1 MKSSDIEN
9 ITVKK
14 ENSKRLH
21 LETYGCQMNISDSE
35 IVGSIMAKDGYT
47 TTDAAENADI
57 IFINTCSIRDNAEQR
72 IRKRLTEIKRMK
84 KANPNLKVG
93 ILGCMAER
101 LKQQLLDEEEVVD
114 LIVGPDAYRD
124 LPNLLNTVESGRRAI
139 NVLLSEEETYAE
151 IEPVRLGSN
160 HISAFISIMRG
171 CENFCTYCVVPF
183 TRGKE
188 RSRNPETILDEARDL
203 VAKGYKE
210 VTLLGQNV
218 NSYRWEN
225 EGKTLSFSEL
235 IAEVAAISPELR
247 VRFATSHPKDISD
260 ELIKTIANT
269 PNICKAIHLPFQ
281 TGSNAVLKRMSRK
294 YTREW
299 YMDRIAT
306 IKKYIPDC
314 GLSTDIIAGF
324 CGETEEEHKET
335 LSLMEWVGLDYAFMF
350 KYSERPNTIA
360 QKKFEDD
367 VPEDIKSRRLTEII
381 NLQQTLSLKANK
393 ENIGKTFEVLVES
406 YSKKSKKDLAGRN
419 SQNKMVVFPKKDFNI
434 GDYVMVKITHCTAA
448 TLIGEAN

>member
-1 MKSSDIEN
+1 MIEN
-9 ITVKK
+9 EAKK
-14 ENSKRLH
+14 KLH
-21 LETYGCQMNISDSE
+21 IETYGCQMNISDSE
-35 IVGSIMAKDGYT
+35 IVGSIMADEGYT
-47 TTDAAENADI
+47 TSAKAENADI
-57 IFINTCSIRDNAEQR
+57 IFINTCSIRDNAEKR
-72 IRKRLTEIKRMK
+72 IRKRLKEIKKMK
-84 KANPNLKVG
+84 KANPDLKVG

-124 LPNLLNTVESGRRAI
+124 LPNLIKTVESGRRAI
-139 NVLLSEEETYAE
+139 NVLLSEEETYSE

-160 HISAFISIMRG
+160 NISAYISIMRG

-188 RSRNPETILDEARDL
+188 RSRDPETIINEAQDL

-218 NSYRWEN
+218 NSYSWKSDN
-225 EGKTLSFSEL
+225 GGVSFPEL
-235 IAEVAAISPELR
+235 IAKVAAVSPQLR

-281 TGSNAVLKRMSRK
+281 SGSNTVLNRMSRK

-299 YMDRIAT
+299 YMDRIST

-314 GLSTDIIAGF
+314 GLSTDVIAGF
-324 CGETEEEHKET
+324 CSETEEEHKET
-335 LSLMEWVGLDYAFMF
+335 LSLMDWVGYDYAFMF

-367 VPEDIKSRRLTEII
+367 VPEKVKSRRLTEII
-381 NLQQTLSLKANK
+381 DLQQVLSLRSNK
-393 ENIGKTFEVLVES
+393 EDLGKTFEVLVENF
-406 YSKKSKKDLAGRN
+406 SKKSKEDLAGRN
-419 SQNKMVVFPKKDFNI
+419 TQNKMVVFPKKNFKA
-434 GDYVMVKITHCTAA
+434 GDYVIVKITNCTAA
-448 TLIGEAN
+448 TLIGEAV

>member
-1 MKSSDIEN
+1 MDN
-9 ITVKK
+9 KK
-14 ENSKRLH
+14 LYI
-21 LETYGCQMNISDSE
+21 ETYGCQMNLSDSE
-35 IVGSIMAKDGYT
+35 IVGSIMADDGYT
-47 TTDAAENADI
+47 TSDGIENADI
-57 IFINTCSIRDNAEQR
+57 IFINTCSIRDNAEKK
-72 IRKRLTEIKRMK
+72 IRKRLREIKKMK

-124 LPNLLNTVESGRRAI
+124 LPNLIKTVESGRRAI
-139 NVLLSEEETYAE
+139 NVLLSEDETYSE

-160 HISAFISIMRG
+160 NISAYISIMRG

-188 RSRNPETILDEARDL
+188 RSRDPETIINEAQDL

-218 NSYRWEN
+218 NSYTWESDG
-225 EGKTLSFSEL
+225 ESVSFPEL
-235 IAEVAAISPELR
+235 IALVAAVSPQLR

-281 TGSNAVLKRMSRK
+281 SGSNAVLKRMSRK
-294 YTREW
+294 YTREY
-299 YMDRIAT
+299 YMDRIST

-314 GLSTDIIAGF
+314 GLSTDVIAGF

-335 LSLMEWVGLDYAFMF
+335 LTLMEWVGYDYAFMF

-367 VPEDIKSRRLTEII
+367 VPEKVKSRRLTEII
-381 NLQQTLSLKANK
+381 DLQQKLSLRSNK
-393 ENIGKTFEVLVES
+393 ESIGKTYEVLVENF
-406 YSKKSKKDLAGRN
+406 SKRSDADLAGRN
-419 SQNKMVVFPKKDFNI
+419 TQNKMVVFPKKNYKI
-434 GDYVMVKITHCTAA
+434 GDYVMVKITNCTAA
-448 TLIGEAN
+448 TLLGEAV

>member
-1 MKSSDIEN
+1 MIDNMEIKDNKNLYI
-9 ITVKK
+9 
-14 ENSKRLH
+14 
-21 LETYGCQMNISDSE
+21 ETYGCQMNLSDSE
-35 IVGSIMAKDGYT
+35 IVGSIMAEEGYKT
-47 TTDAAENADI
+47 SDAAENADI
-57 IFINTCSIRDNAEQR
+57 IFINTCSIRDNAEKR
-72 IRKRLTEIKRMK
+72 IRKRLREIKKMK
-84 KANPNLKVG
+84 KANPDLKVG

-124 LPNLLNTVESGRRAI
+124 LPNLIKTVESGRRAI
-139 NVLLSEEETYAE
+139 NVLLSEDETYSE

-160 HISAFISIMRG
+160 NISAFISIMRG

-188 RSRNPETILDEARDL
+188 RSRDPETILNEAQDL

-218 NSYRWEN
+218 NSYTWEN
-225 EGKTLSFSEL
+225 NGKSLSFPEL
-235 IAEVAAISPELR
+235 IAKVAAVSPELR

-260 ELIKTIANT
+260 ELIKTIAKT
-269 PNICKAIHLPFQ
+269 PNICNAIHLPIQ
-281 TGSNAVLKRMSRK
+281 SGSNTVLKRMNRK

-299 YMDRIAT
+299 YMDRITT
-306 IKKYIPDC
+306 IKKYIPEC

-335 LSLMEWVGLDYAFMF
+335 LALMEWVGYDYAFMF

-360 QKKFEDD
+360 QKKFVDD
-367 VPEDIKSRRLTEII
+367 VPEDVKSSRLTEII
-381 NLQQTLSLKANK
+381 ALQQELALRSNK
-393 ENIGKTFEVLVES
+393 ENIGKTFEVLVEGF
-406 YSKKSKKDLAGRN
+406 SKRSDADLAGRN
-419 SQNKMVVFPKKDFNI
+419 SQNKMLVFPKRNFKV
-434 GDYVMVKITHCTAA
+434 GDYVLVKVTSCTAA
-448 TLIGEAN
+448 TLIGEAV